1 MSRSVVYARRAAA
14 AVAFGVLA
22 VGCQDA
28 PREEAG
34 TPTGASSPSPTVP
47 ASAVASPSPVATT
60 AANTAEVC
68 REVDRVI
75 LAGSQKIATD
85 SAASVSRDLTG
96 EQVADQL
103 RRNLAELADDVRAQ
117 ARRAADP
124 QIRALIDDTA
134 DRIDAGSRAARPAA
148 WMSSTF
154 TGIPPRLTRDCRA

>member
-14 AVAFGVLA
+14 AVALGVLA
-22 VGCQDA
+22 MGCQDT
-28 PREEAG
+28 PREEAAA
-34 TPTGASSPSPTVP
+34 PAGASSPSPSA
-47 ASAVASPSPVATT
+47 ASSAAPSPSPVATT

-75 LAGSQKIATD
+75 VAGSQKIATD

-124 QIRALIDDTA
+124 EIRALLEETA
-134 DRIDAGSRAARPAA
+134 GRIDAGSRASRPAA

-154 TGIPPRLTRDCRA
+154 TGIPPLLTRECRA

>member
-14 AVAFGVLA
+14 TVALAVLA
-22 VGCQDA
+22 MGCQDSA
-28 PREEAG
+28 REDAARG
-34 TPTGASSPSPTVP
+34 GATPPSPTAT
-47 ASAVASPSPVATT
+47 ASAAAPSPSPVATT

-75 LAGSQKIATD
+75 VAGSRRIATD

-96 EQVADQL
+96 QQVADQL

-124 QIRALIDDTA
+124 QIRALIEDTA
-134 DRIDAGSRAARPAA
+134 ERIDAGSRASRPAA
-148 WMSSTF
+148 WMDATF
-154 TGIPPRLTRDCRA
+154 TGIPPKLTRECRA

>member
-14 AVAFGVLA
+14 AVALGVLA
-22 VGCQDA
+22 MGCQDA
-28 PREEAG
+28 ARQEA
-34 TPTGASSPSPTVP
+34 TPTAAAPPGPTAPV
-47 ASAVASPSPVATT
+47 SATSSPSPVATT

-75 LAGSQKIATD
+75 LAGSRKIATD
-85 SAASVSRDLTG
+85 SAATVTRDLTG

-103 RRNLAELADDVRAQ
+103 RRNLAGLADDVRAQ

-124 QIRALIDDTA
+124 EIRALIEETA

-148 WMSSTF
+148 WMDSTF
-154 TGIPPRLTRDCRA
+154 TGIPPRLTRECRA